1 MADLVFDINKMR
13 VNDII
18 SDIDRYIEQ
27 VEEILEL
34 YGDNRINEIR
44 VTIHLYEATGRMKG
58 FNTDTR
64 DILKMRLW
72 KLKTQID
79 ADQKTYD
86 SMSDD
91 DEMFS
96 FNIYET
102 KEDLYS
108 NITKVEV
115 GNRQFLKAQIDTY
128 ISWFCSLNI
137 DINNYNRNLCNTLG
151 IINEQYSLNSFYVKH
166 THTIEYNIKKL
177 YFFQYNKNRRLNNLL
192 RKISR
197 TYINYQEF
205 ITDIGAMYNRT
216 I

>member
-1 MADLVFDINKMR
+1 MADVVFDINKMR

-44 VTIHLYEATGRMKG
+44 ETIHLYEATGRMKG
-58 FNTDTR
+58 INTDTR

-197 TYINYQEF
+197 TYINYTEF